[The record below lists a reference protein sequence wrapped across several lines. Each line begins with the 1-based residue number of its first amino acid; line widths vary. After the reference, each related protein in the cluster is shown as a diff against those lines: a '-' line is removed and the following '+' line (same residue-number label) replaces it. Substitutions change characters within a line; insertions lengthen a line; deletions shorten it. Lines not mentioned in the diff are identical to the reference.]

1 VTAIPL
7 LLALAQGRKPRLRRA
22 PRVRPKE
29 ITWHMAVA
37 KVALAAIDQRDCLRI
52 KMGAR
57 A

>member
-1 VTAIPL
+1 VTAITL

-29 ITWHMAVA
+29 ITLHLAVA
-37 KVALAAIDQRDCLRI
+37 KVALAAIDQWDCLQI
-52 KMGAR
+52 KVGAR